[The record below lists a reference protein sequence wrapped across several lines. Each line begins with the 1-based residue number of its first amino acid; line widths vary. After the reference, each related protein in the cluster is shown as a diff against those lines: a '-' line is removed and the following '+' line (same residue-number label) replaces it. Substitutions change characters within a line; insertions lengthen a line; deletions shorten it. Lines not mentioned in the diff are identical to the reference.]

1 MAEKDESAKDEK
13 PASSGGGIVSIAV
26 LGVVCAASAFGVVFL
41 FAPSAPPES
50 AACASPVEVVTKDEA
65 LADEPVDYVE
75 LDEMLIT
82 IGDGAD
88 GRFVKVSAVIMAPK
102 GEAGRVEQAEPMLKD
117 AFLTYLRAVDLT
129 DYETESFY
137 PDLRAQLSQ
146 RAELVLGSD
155 STRGVLIT
163 EFLLR

>member
-1 MAEKDESAKDEK
+1 MAEKDDPAKDEK
-13 PASSGGGIVSIAV
+13 PKPAGGGILSFAV
-26 LGVVCAASAFGVVFL
+26 LGVVCAASAFGVVFF
-41 FAPSAPPES
+41 FAPSAPAAT
-50 AACASPVEVVTKDEA
+50 AACDGPVQTVSQEEA

-75 LDEMLIT
+75 LEEMLVT
-82 IGDGAD
+82 IGNGAE
-88 GRFVKVSAVIMAPK
+88 GRFVKVSAVVMTPK
-102 GEAGRVEQAEPMLKD
+102 GQASRVEEAEPMLMD
-117 AFLTYLRAVDLT
+117 AFLTYLRAIDLA
-129 DYETESFY
+129 DYETEAFY